1 MNINMSLN
9 NRLKCNILNKA
20 DDISTDEAN
29 KIRIKNK
36 IMIEQQ
42 GNFKTSKNEKKI
54 NKNFLRKQIIKENN
68 DLKNDQE
75 EEECLLD
82 DFSKNYVFQYYYS
95 TIEYMKKY
103 YNNMDFDYYNN
114 SKNNNAL
121 NINNY
126 YSYEKNIYNIS
137 YIKTSNINKN
147 NKMNNNILVND
158 CQDKKI
164 NFIINN
170 CKNENDKNK
179 KSECCNNLEKEDTKK
194 INSFSKE
201 EITIHNLNSNF
212 ETDNKSNINGFQN
225 LIININ
231 CPSFKPS
238 NYNNKEN
245 ISIKSQSDSIPNKVE
260 NKNKG
265 KENAFPEEEYSTQMF
280 GKKGW
285 ICVLCNNFNF
295 ETRIMCNRCKALK
308 NPKKIVNAKYKIK
321 DEINQNNEGENY
333 DWICS
338 KCQNFNYSFRT
349 ICNRCKA
356 PKICQLAV
364 KPVLYQNIIFNNI
377 IRYSR
382 ILTPSYFII
391 NRMPNTNSNK
401 IV

>member
-1 MNINMSLN
+1 MSLN

-212 ETDNKSNINGFQN
+212 EKDNKSNINGFQN

-245 ISIKSQSDSIPNKVE
+245 ISIKSQSDAIPNKVE

-265 KENAFPEEEYSTQMF
+265 KENVFPEEEYSTQMF

-356 PKICQLAV
+356 PKIYQIVV
-364 KPVLYQNIIFNNI
+364 KPILYQNIIYNNI

-391 NRMPNTNSNK
+391 NHMPNTNSNK

>member
-212 ETDNKSNINGFQN
+212 ETDNKLNINGFQN

-231 CPSFKPS
+231 CPSFKSS

-245 ISIKSQSDSIPNKVE
+245 ISIKSQSDAIPNKVE

-265 KENAFPEEEYSTQMF
+265 KENVFPEEEYSTQMF

-356 PKICQLAV
+356 PKI
-364 KPVLYQNIIFNNI
+364 
-377 IRYSR
+377 
-382 ILTPSYFII
+382 YF
-391 NRMPNTNSNK
+391 K
-401 IV
+401 L

>member
-1 MNINMSLN
+1 MSLN

-82 DFSKNYVFQYYYS
+82 DFSKNHVFQYYYS

-265 KENAFPEEEYSTQMF
+265 KENVFPEEEYSTQMF

-356 PKICQLAV
+356 PKIYQIIV
-364 KPVLYQNIIFNNI
+364 KPVLYQNIICNNI
-377 IRYSR
+377 IRNSP
-382 ILTPSYFII
+382 IIAPSYFIL
-391 NRMPNTNSNK
+391 NHMPNTYSNK
-401 IV
+401 FV